1 MLQAR
6 SFGHPEGE
14 MLLRKLR
21 LHTVDGTRGGVM
33 EVAQGV
39 LGAAVRA
46 SYGNAVEAH
55 SAPTR

>member
-1 MLQAR
+1 
-6 SFGHPEGE
+6 